1 MRVLIV
7 RVVILIWS
15 IAMGQI
21 GLPYDTS
28 LSIPRR
34 GDDESGALDSALLS
48 LLLPLSAWDG
58 VYFTEIA
65 RGGYS
70 AEKFFAFFPGFPAV
84 LHVAGSAVRATMGG
98 AISQRPAVLVGGLLY
113 NVVAGIAAA
122 LLLERLSLAVGRS
135 RKAAARD
142 ALFFAAGPLNI
153 FGTALYSEN
162 TFAMLTFF
170 GLLLLENAVNSA
182 SQLKYARAAG
192 YFIFGSF
199 ALACAAACRANGI
212 LAFGFILF
220 TAARVSF
227 SHGHRL
233 GMLVAGS
240 LASIALSLSVF
251 GPFLAHAWHAHSLYC
266 HKNSTASMPMWCSPS
281 TSSAP
286 SIYSH
291 VQNVYWDAG
300 IPFHRWTL
308 QHAPALVLSA
318 PVTIVSLLAT
328 FKSCR
333 ALWRTKIA
341 GKSHEDLYA
350 FSFGPVVK
358 KMLSSNL
365 VYFIHLV
372 VLIFVAL
379 IAAHAQIATRL
390 AAAGSPALTW
400 AVSDTWDSGGKRTK
414 FFLLLWCGGYTLF
427 GAALFCN
434 YLNWT

>member
-1 MRVLIV
+1 
-7 RVVILIWS
+7 
-15 IAMGQI
+15 MGQI

-28 LSIPRR
+28 LPIPRQ

-48 LLLPLSAWDG
+48 LLLPLGAWDG

-70 AEKFFAFFPGFPAV
+70 EEKFFAFFPGFPAV
-84 LHVAGSAVRATMGG
+84 LRVVGSAVRATMGG
-98 AISQRPAVLVGGLLY
+98 AISERPAILVGGLIY
-113 NVVAGIAAA
+113 NVAAGVAAA
-122 LLLERLSLAVGRS
+122 LLLERLSLSVGRS

-153 FGTALYSEN
+153 FGAALYSEN
-162 TFAMLTFF
+162 TFAMLTFL
-170 GLLLLENAVNSA
+170 GLLLLENAASNA
-182 SQLKYARAAG
+182 SQSKFVGAAG
-192 YFIFGSF
+192 NFVFGSL

-220 TAARVSF
+220 TAARVF
-227 SHGHRL
+227 FARGYPL
-233 GMLVAGS
+233 GMLLMGS
-240 LASIALSLSVF
+240 LASITLSLSVF

-266 HKNSTASMPMWCSPS
+266 HKNSSSPPPMWCSHS
-281 TSSAP
+281 LTSAP
-286 SIYSH
+286 SIYAH
-291 VQNVYWDAG
+291 VQSVYWDAG
-300 IPFHRWTL
+300 IPFRRWTL

-318 PVTIVSLLAT
+318 PVTIVSLFAT
-328 FKSCR
+328 YKTCR
-333 ALWRTKIA
+333 ALLTIIA
-341 GKSHEDLYA
+341 GKWREDLYV
-350 FSFGPVVK
+350 FSFWPAAK
-358 KMLSSNL
+358 KLLSSNL

-372 VLIFVAL
+372 VLISVAL

-400 AVSDTWDSGGKRTK
+400 AVSDAWDSGGKTSK

-434 YLNWT
+434 CLNWT